1 VIATLVFFVLPIV
14 LLCIG
19 LPIYLILLISSLAAI
34 MFVVDVPLTT
44 MQTNMFGGLDSF
56 PLLAIPFF
64 ILAGEIMGQGGI
76 ARRVIVWVTALT
88 GSARGSLPITAIAS
102 SELFGAMSH
111 TAVGTVA
118 AVGRLVYPA
127 LRKGGYN
134 DRFTVSL
141 IASSGAIAVVIPP
154 SIAMI
159 LYSMSAQQSAVA
171 LFTAGIVPS
180 LLIGLVDAIYVVFYS
195 RRGNVAVG
203 EKASW
208 PVIRAATKDAS
219 WALGTPIVIFG
230 GIYGGIFTPTEAAG
244 VAAIY
249 SIVVTMFIYRD
260 IGWSELWRITLS
272 SVFLISQILIIVA
285 SASIYSWLLTTS
297 GIPQHIVAG
306 MEGLNLHPWQTL
318 LIVNLGLLLVGS
330 FLEPP
335 AAIMILTPLLLPLVQ
350 AAGVHPVHFGIIM
363 AVNLSIGMYTPPFG
377 LNLFASQAIFK
388 QPLATIY
395 RGVVPFV
402 LINFAT
408 LMLISYVPWFSMAL
422 VRWAGQ

>member
-1 VIATLVFFVLPIV
+1 VLASFIFFILPVL

-19 LPIYLILLISSLAAI
+19 FPIYLILLLTSLVAVI
-34 MFVVDVPLTT
+34 FVADVPLTT
-44 MQTNMFGGLDSF
+44 LQTNMFGSLDNF

-76 ARRVIVWVTALT
+76 AKRVIIWVTALAGAT
-88 GSARGSLPITAIAS
+88 RGSLPVTTIVS

-127 LRKGGYN
+127 LRAGGYD

-159 LYSMSAQQSAVA
+159 LYGMSAQQSAIA
-171 LFTAGIVPS
+171 LFTAGILPS
-180 LLIGLVDAIYVVFYS
+180 LLIGAVGVVYVVLYS
-195 RRGNVAVG
+195 RSRRVATG
-203 EKASW
+203 EPTSW
-208 PVIRAATKDAS
+208 AKIRAATREAG
-219 WALGTPIVIFG
+219 WALGTPLVIFG

-244 VAAIY
+244 IAAIY

-260 IGWSELWRITLS
+260 IGWRELWRITLS
-272 SVFLISQILIIVA
+272 SVFLISQILIVVTA
-285 SASIYSWLLTTS
+285 AGIYSWLLTTS
-297 GIPQHIVAG
+297 GIPQNIVTA
-306 MEGLNLHPWQTL
+306 MIGLDLPPWQTL
-318 LIVNLGLLLVGS
+318 LLVNAGLLLVGS

-335 AAIMILTPLLLPLVQ
+335 AAIMILTPLLLPVVT
-350 AAGVHPVHFGIIM
+350 AAGVNPVHFGIIM

-377 LNLFASQAIFK
+377 LNLFASQAIFN

-402 LINFAT
+402 LLNFAT
-408 LMLISYVPWFSMAL
+408 LMLISYVPWFSLAL
-422 VRWAGQ
+422 LGFGK

>member
-1 VIATLVFFVLPIV
+1 VSAAFVFFILPVV

-19 LPIYLILLISSLAAI
+19 LPIYIILLIASLVAVL
-34 MFVVDVPLTT
+34 FVVDVPLTT
-44 MQTNMFGGLDSF
+44 LQTNMFGGLDNF

-76 ARRVIVWVTALT
+76 AKRVIIWVTALT

-127 LRKGGYN
+127 LRDGGYG

-159 LYSMSAQQSAVA
+159 LYSMSAQQSAVD

-180 LLIGLVDAIYVVFYS
+180 LLIGVIDAIYVVFYS
-195 RRGNVAVG
+195 HTRKVAVG
-203 EKASW
+203 EKTSW
-208 PVIRAATKDAS
+208 PKIWSATKQAS

-260 IGWSELWRITLS
+260 IGWHKLWQITLS
-272 SVFLISQILIIVA
+272 SVFLIAQILIIVTA
-285 SASIYSWLLTTS
+285 AGIYSWLLTTS
-297 GIPQHIVAG
+297 GTPQQLVSA
-306 MEGLNLHPWQTL
+306 MTALDLRPWQIL
-318 LIVNLGLLLVGS
+318 LIVNLALLLAGS

-335 AAIMILTPLLLPLVQ
+335 AAIMILTPLLLPVVE
-350 AAGVHPVHFGIIM
+350 AAGVHPIHFGIIM

-377 LNLFASQAIFK
+377 LNLFASQAIFN
-388 QPLATIY
+388 QALGSIY

-402 LINFAT
+402 IINFIA
-408 LMLISYVPWFSMAL
+408 LMIISYFPVISMGL
-422 VRWAGQ
+422 VGLGR